1 MFFGATTFAEDCYGS
16 EGVPLTAVQATGIA
30 LALNQTDVVTV
41 GDANVSLTGSAMA
54 FSINEVIITA
64 SADVPTTAPGLL
76 TLSVGVANG
85 IAWATVSNGTTQTWT
100 TSSTGT
106 TQTWVPVDEV
116 EKVA

>member
-41 GDANVSLTGSAMA
+41 GHANVSLTGSAMA
-54 FSINEVIITA
+54 FSITEVITI
-64 SADVPTTAPGLL
+64 ADANLTLETNLL
-76 TLSVGVANG
+76 TSSIGIANG
-85 IAWATVSNGTTQTWT
+85 IGWATVDSGTAQTWT
-100 TSSTGT
+100 SASTGT
-106 TQTWVPVDEV
+106 AQTWVPVDEV